1 MSTTASV
8 STGSPISVWRNRI
21 FTRMY
26 SAYAISSFGD
36 WFDAFAIEILV
47 AFRWRVDPIMI
58 ALIPVM
64 LALPGILF
72 GSFAGVI
79 ADRWKKVNLMMLAD
93 MAETLLT
100 ISLLFAPGMYWLLP
114 LLALRA
120 AMGVFRVPAHQALTR
135 QVVREDQLLKATSY
149 NGLVNQFS
157 KIAGPLLGAVALT
170 MISPQLCILV
180 NAITRS
186 ISCILLFT
194 LRHIDQNEKAAE
206 QGGAEGAGADE
217 AADKQGF
224 ILLWKQGWAALVR
237 SRVLC
242 SSFIVNM
249 IVMLIILMIDFQF
262 PTLYRE
268 IAPHNESLLGWM
280 VAATGVGAFITILLL
295 NRLGHVRYGLGI
307 GGGAA
312 LIGAALGGMGLLTA
326 DSHEIWSIVLGF
338 VIGIGNGFCIVTYNY
353 LLQKETPEGM
363 TGRIFG
369 IQNMSTST
377 LMIGAPLIGGLLIHG
392 MGVSQV
398 FFWLGALVLL
408 IGVICLAMQRV
419 LWPISVQT
427 VKQQDRMKEVS
438 GL

>member
-1 MSTTASV
+1 MSTSV
-8 STGSPISVWRNRI
+8 SISTGPQTSVWRNRI
-21 FTRMY
+21 FTKMY

-47 AFRWRVDPIMI
+47 AFRWRADPLMI

-64 LALPGILF
+64 IALPGILF

-93 MAETLLT
+93 AAETLLT
-100 ISLLFAPGMYWLLP
+100 IALLFAPGMYWLLP

-120 AMGVFRVPAHQALTR
+120 TMGVFRVPAHQALTR

-157 KIAGPLLGAVALT
+157 KIVGPLLGAVALT

-180 NAITRS
+180 NAVTRL
-186 ISCILLFT
+186 ISCLLLFT
-194 LRHIDQNEKAAE
+194 LRHIDQNEQAGKHEEAE
-206 QGGAEGAGADE
+206 ETEG
-217 AADKQGF
+217 DKLGF
-224 ILLWKQGWAALVR
+224 IPLWKQGWAALVK
-237 SRVLC
+237 SRALY

-249 IVMLIILMIDFQF
+249 LVMLIILMVDFQF

-268 IAPHNESLLGWM
+268 IAPHNESLMGWM
-280 VAATGVGAFITILLL
+280 LAATGVGAFITILLL
-295 NRLGHVRYGLGI
+295 NRLGKASYGIGI
-307 GGGAA
+307 GGGAV
-312 LIGAALGGMGLLTA
+312 LIGGAFGSMGLLTA
-326 DSHEIWSIVLGF
+326 GSHEIWSIILGLL
-338 VIGIGNGFCIVTYNY
+338 IGIGNGLSIVTYNY

-377 LMIGAPLIGGLLIHG
+377 LMIGAPLIGGILIRSI
-392 MGVSQV
+392 GVSSV
-398 FFWLGALVLL
+398 FFWLGLVVL
-408 IGVICLAMQRV
+408 IIGIISLAMQRI
-419 LWPISVQT
+419 LWPVELQSLQRQEI
-427 VKQQDRMKEVS
+427 REVS
-438 GL
+438 G

>member
-1 MSTTASV
+1 MSTSV
-8 STGSPISVWRNRI
+8 STSTGSQTSVWRNRI
-21 FTRMY
+21 FTKMY

-47 AFRWRVDPIMI
+47 AFRWRADPLMI

-64 LALPGILF
+64 IALPGILF

-93 MAETLLT
+93 AAETLLT
-100 ISLLFAPGMYWLLP
+100 IALLFAPGMYWLLP

-120 AMGVFRVPAHQALTR
+120 TMGVFRVPAHQALTR

-157 KIAGPLLGAVALT
+157 KIVGPLLGAVALT

-180 NAITRS
+180 NAVTRL
-186 ISCILLFT
+186 ISCLLLFT
-194 LRHIDQNEKAAE
+194 LRHIDQNGQAGKPEEAE
-206 QGGAEGAGADE
+206 ETEG
-217 AADKQGF
+217 DKLGF
-224 ILLWKQGWAALVR
+224 IPLWKQGWAALVK
-237 SRVLC
+237 SRALY

-249 IVMLIILMIDFQF
+249 LVMLIILMVDFQF

-268 IAPHNESLLGWM
+268 IAPHNESLMGWM
-280 VAATGVGAFITILLL
+280 LAATGVGAFITILLL
-295 NRLGHVRYGLGI
+295 NRLGKVSYGIGI
-307 GGGAA
+307 GGGAV
-312 LIGAALGGMGLLTA
+312 LIGGAFGSMGLLTIG
-326 DSHEIWSIVLGF
+326 SHEIWSIILGLM
-338 VIGIGNGFCIVTYNY
+338 IGIGNGLSIVTYNY

-377 LMIGAPLIGGLLIHG
+377 LMIGAPLIGGILIRSI
-392 MGVSQV
+392 GVSSV
-398 FFWLGALVLL
+398 FLWLGLVVL
-408 IGVICLAMQRV
+408 IIGIISLAMQRI
-419 LWPISVQT
+419 LWPVELQSLQRQEIREIS
-427 VKQQDRMKEVS
+427 S
-438 GL
+438 

>member
-1 MSTTASV
+1 MSTATSV
-8 STGSPISVWRNRI
+8 STEAQASVWRNRI
-21 FTRMY
+21 FTKMY
-26 SAYAISSFGD
+26 TAYAISSFGD

-47 AFRWRVDPIMI
+47 AFRWRADPLMI

-64 LALPGILF
+64 IALPGILF

-93 MAETLLT
+93 AAETLLT

-120 AMGVFRVPAHQALTR
+120 TMGVFRVPAHQALTR

-157 KIAGPLLGAVALT
+157 KIVGPLLGAVALT

-180 NAITRS
+180 NAVTRL
-186 ISCILLFT
+186 ISCLLLFT
-194 LRHIDQNEKAAE
+194 LRHIDQNEQAE
-206 QGGAEGAGADE
+206 KHEEAEGKVSDE
-217 AADKQGF
+217 GDKQGF
-224 ILLWKQGWAALVR
+224 ISLWKQGWAAIVKTRALY
-237 SRVLC
+237 
-242 SSFIVNM
+242 SSFIVNLL
-249 IVMLIILMIDFQF
+249 IMLIILMVDFQF

-280 VAATGVGAFITILLL
+280 LAATGVGAFITILLL
-295 NRLGHVRYGLGI
+295 NRLGKVSYGFGI

-312 LIGAALGGMGLLTA
+312 MIGGALGSMGLLTA
-326 DSHEIWSIVLGF
+326 DSHEIWSILLGF
-338 VIGIGNGFCIVTYNY
+338 VIGIGNGLCIVTYNY

-377 LMIGAPLIGGLLIHG
+377 LMIGAPLIGGILIRSI
-392 MGVSQV
+392 GVSSV
-398 FFWLGALVLL
+398 FFWLGLVVL
-408 IGVICLAMQRV
+408 IIGIISLTMQRI
-419 LWPISVQT
+419 LWPVELQSVQR
-427 VKQQDRMKEVS
+427 QEIGEVS
-438 GL
+438 G

>member
-1 MSTTASV
+1 MSTATSV
-8 STGSPISVWRNRI
+8 STEAQASVWHNRI
-21 FTRMY
+21 FTKMY

-47 AFRWRVDPIMI
+47 AFRWRADPLMI

-64 LALPGILF
+64 IALPGILF

-93 MAETLLT
+93 AAETLLT

-120 AMGVFRVPAHQALTR
+120 TMGVFRVPAHQALTR

-157 KIAGPLLGAVALT
+157 KIVGPLLGAVALT
-170 MISPQLCILV
+170 VISPQLCILV
-180 NAITRS
+180 NAVTRL
-186 ISCILLFT
+186 ISCLLLFT
-194 LRHIDQNEKAAE
+194 LRHIDHNDQAGKLEE
-206 QGGAEGAGADE
+206 VEETGSDEG
-217 AADKQGF
+217 DKQGF
-224 ILLWKQGWAALVR
+224 ISLWKQGWAALVK
-237 SRVLC
+237 SRALY

-249 IVMLIILMIDFQF
+249 LVMLIILMVDFQF

-280 VAATGVGAFITILLL
+280 LAATGVGAFITILLL
-295 NRLGHVRYGLGI
+295 NRLGKVSYGFGI

-312 LIGAALGGMGLLTA
+312 MIGGALGSMGLLTA
-326 DSHEIWSIVLGF
+326 DSHEIWSILLGF
-338 VIGIGNGFCIVTYNY
+338 VIGIGNGLCIVTYNY

-377 LMIGAPLIGGLLIHG
+377 LMIGAPLIGGLLIRSI
-392 MGVSQV
+392 GVSSV
-398 FFWLGALVLL
+398 FFWLGLVVL
-408 IGVICLAMQRV
+408 IIGIISLAMQRV
-419 LWPISVQT
+419 LWPVELQSVQR
-427 VKQQDRMKEVS
+427 QEIGEVS
-438 GL
+438 G

>member
-8 STGSPISVWRNRI
+8 STVPQTSVWRNRI
-21 FTRMY
+21 FTKMY

-47 AFRWRVDPIMI
+47 AFRWRADPYMI

-79 ADRWKKVNLMMLAD
+79 ADRWKKVKLMMLAD
-93 MAETLLT
+93 VAETLLT
-100 ISLLFAPGMYWLLP
+100 IFLLFAPGMYWLLP

-120 AMGVFRVPAHQALTR
+120 TMGVFRVPAHQSLTR

-170 MISPQLCILV
+170 LISPQLCILV
-180 NAITRS
+180 NAITRFV
-186 ISCILLFT
+186 SCILLFT
-194 LRHIDQNEKAAE
+194 LRHIDQNAMDEKKQTE
-206 QGGAEGAGADE
+206 SE
-217 AADKQGF
+217 ATDHEEAKMGF
-224 ILLWKQGWAALVR
+224 VLLWKQGWEALVK
-237 SRVLC
+237 SRILC

-280 VAATGVGAFITILLL
+280 LASTGVGAFFTILIL
-295 NRLGHVRYGLGI
+295 NRLDKVRYGPGI

-312 LIGAALGGMGLLTA
+312 LIGAALGGMGLLTME
-326 DSHEIWSIVLGF
+326 SSEVWSIILGF
-338 VIGIGNGFCIVTYNY
+338 VIGIGNGLCIVTYNY

-377 LMIGAPLIGGLLIHG
+377 LMIGAPLIGGVLIHG
-392 MGVSQV
+392 MGVNKV
-398 FFWLGALVLL
+398 FFWLGMVVLI
-408 IGVICLAMQRV
+408 IGIVCLAMQRV
-419 LWPISVQT
+419 LWPVRLQSVHSKVLEET
-427 VKQQDRMKEVS
+427 S
-438 GL
+438 SL

>member
-1 MSTTASV
+1 
-8 STGSPISVWRNRI
+8 
-21 FTRMY
+21 MY
-26 SAYAISSFGD
+26 TAYAISSFGD
-36 WFDAFAIEILV
+36 WFDTFAIQILV
-47 AFRWRVDPIMI
+47 AFRWRADPYMI

-79 ADRWKKVNLMMLAD
+79 ADRWKKVKLMMLAD
-93 MAETLLT
+93 VAETLLT

-120 AMGVFRVPAHQALTR
+120 TMGVFRVPAHQALTR

-157 KIAGPLLGAVALT
+157 KIVGPLLGAVALT
-170 MISPQLCILV
+170 LISPQLCILV
-180 NAITRS
+180 NAVTRFA
-186 ISCILLFT
+186 SCILLFT
-194 LRHIDQNEKAAE
+194 LRHIDQNAMDEKQRE
-206 QGGAEGAGADE
+206 SGAVDHEE
-217 AADKQGF
+217 AKMGF
-224 ILLWKQGWAALVR
+224 VHLWKQGWASLVQ
-237 SRVLC
+237 SRILY
-242 SSFIVNM
+242 SSFIINM

-280 VAATGVGAFITILLL
+280 LASTGVGAFITILIL
-295 NRLGHVRYGLGI
+295 NRLDKVRYGPGI

-312 LIGAALGGMGLLTA
+312 LIGAALGGMGLLTME
-326 DSHEIWSIVLGF
+326 SSEVWSIVLGF
-338 VIGIGNGFCIVTYNY
+338 VIGIGNGLCIVTYNY

-392 MGVSQV
+392 MGVSKV
-398 FFWLGALVLL
+398 FFRLGMVVLI
-408 IGVICLAMQRV
+408 IGIICLVMQRV
-419 LWPISVQT
+419 LWPVRLQSVHP
-427 VKQQDRMKEVS
+427 KELGETSNV
-438 GL
+438 